1 MDIYQNNYVGQ
12 KMGYNKHVF
21 ILLQYPI
28 SKQINVNSQKLKKQ
42 QDWPWF
48 YNETF

>member
-12 KMGYNKHVF
+12 KMVCNKHVF

-42 QDWPWF
+42 QD
-48 YNETF
+48 